1 MRLAFFGTPD
11 FAVPALQ
18 ALVAAG
24 HEIACVYTQ
33 PPRAAG
39 RGEKE
44 RRSAVHEDAE
54 KLGIVVRTPQSLK
67 DEDAQTNFAALELD
81 AAVVVAYGLILPKPI
96 LDAPRLG
103 CVNIH
108 ASLLPRWRGAAP
120 IQRAILAG
128 DQETGVTIMAMD
140 EDLDTGPE
148 LLREAVPIEAST
160 NAESLHDQL
169 SALGARLIV
178 EALEGLATGRIA
190 PIPQTE
196 EGATYAA
203 KLAREEGR
211 LDWDQPAATLER
223 QVRAFSP
230 WPGAWFS
237 NGDDR
242 LKVLA
247 AELAP
252 GSGAPGSV
260 LDDQLTIACGEGALR
275 LLVVQR
281 EGRAA
286 VAAAALLRGY
296 PIAPGAVLA

>member
-33 PPRAAG
+33 PPRAGG

-44 RRSAVHEDAE
+44 RRSAVHEAAE

-67 DEDAQTNFAALELD
+67 DEDAQTDFAALELD

-140 EDLDTGPE
+140 EGLDTGPE

-178 EALEGLATGRIA
+178 AALEGLATGRIA

-211 LDWDQPAATLER
+211 LDWDQPAVTLER

-230 WPGAWFS
+230 WPGAWFN

-247 AELAP
+247 AEMAP

-296 PIAPGAVLA
+296 PIAPGTVLA

>member
-24 HEIACVYTQ
+24 NEIACVYTQ

-39 RGEKE
+39 RGDKE
-44 RRSAVHEDAE
+44 RRSAVHEAAE

-67 DEDAQTNFAALELD
+67 DEDAQTDFAVLELD

-140 EDLDTGPE
+140 EGLDTGPE

-178 EALEGLATGRIA
+178 AALEGLATGRIA

-230 WPGAWFS
+230 WPGAWFN

-247 AELAP
+247 AEMAP

-296 PIAPGAVLA
+296 PIAPGTVLA

>member
-11 FAVPALQ
+11 FSVSALQ

-24 HEIACVYTQ
+24 HEIVCVYTQ
-33 PPRAAG
+33 PPRGAG

-44 RRSAVHEDAE
+44 RRSPVHHAATE
-54 KLGIVVRTPQSLK
+54 LGIEVRTPPSLK
-67 DEDAQTNFAALELD
+67 GDAIQADFAALDLD

-103 CVNIH
+103 CINIH

-128 DQETGVTIMAMD
+128 DVETGVTIMAMD
-140 EDLDTGPE
+140 EGLDTGPE
-148 LLREAVPIEAST
+148 LLREAVAIDAST
-160 NAESLHDQL
+160 TAEILHDQL

-178 EALEGLATGRIA
+178 EALEGFEAGRIK
-190 PIPQTE
+190 PVPQSE
-196 EGATYAA
+196 VGATYAA
-203 KLAREEGR
+203 KLTRAEGR
-211 LDWDQPAATLER
+211 LDWSRPAVELER

-230 WPGAWFS
+230 WPGAWF
-237 NGDDR
+237 NHGEDR

-247 AELAP
+247 AEIAA

-260 LDDQLTIACGEGALR
+260 LDDRLTVACGEGALR
-275 LLVVQR
+275 LVTVQR
-281 EGRAA
+281 EGRSPVEAE
-286 VAAAALLRGY
+286 ALLRGY
-296 PIAPGAVLA
+296 PIAPGTVLP